1 MVQKPKLSFMIYV
14 KSSGSLEEIK
24 DVNLLHQSGE
34 WSAYLFEDIND
45 VKSSWLNIQPSNR
58 QLLGF
63 EFLNAVQAK
72 SPVGMQMYYLILE
85 KAGELVGLAYFQL
98 MDIDLDNSVRKGA
111 IPESRSG
118 KIRFKFKSFIRSKI
132 NIKLLVCG
140 NFLTSGDQSHHFVDS
155 NYEEEGTQF
164 LIDSSNVLLKQV
176 AKFCKPLRGVL
187 FKDLYNNNKKQKDL
201 FIANKFLKTKFQP
214 RMVFHLDESW
224 SSFEDYLAAITSKYR
239 VKIKKAKSQIE
250 DFEIRSL
257 NAEEILN
264 HAAEINELFEEIIS
278 NVSFNALKFPEGY
291 FANLKRELK
300 ENFDFFGFFK
310 DDEFKGFFTII
321 HGSEEMEAH
330 YIGVRNADNKKY
342 KIYFNLLLELTRIGI
357 EKGYKR
363 INFSRTAMEIK
374 SSVGAVGEDLNCYY
388 KHPNPLFQS
397 LSIYLFRLLK
407 PSRVKWTPRSPFK
420 KK

>member
-1 MVQKPKLSFMIYV
+1 MIYV
-14 KSSGSLEEIK
+14 KSAGSLEEIK
-24 DVNLLHQSGE
+24 DENLLHQRGE

-45 VKSSWLNIQPSNR
+45 IKSSWLNIQPSKR

-63 EFLNAVQAK
+63 EFLNAVQIK
-72 SPVGMQMYYLILE
+72 SPVGMQMYYMVIE

-98 MDIDLDNSVRKGA
+98 MDIDLDNSVRNGA
-111 IPESRSG
+111 IPDSRNG

-140 NFLTSGDQSHHFVDS
+140 NFLSSGDQSHHFIDPS
-155 NYEEEGTQF
+155 YEEEGTQF

-187 FKDLYNNNKKQKDL
+187 FKDLFNNNKKQKDL
-201 FIANKFLKTKFQP
+201 FISNKFLITKFQP
-214 RMVFHLDESW
+214 RMVFHLDNSW
-224 SSFEDYLAAITSKYR
+224 SSFDDYLSVITSKYR
-239 VKIKKAKSQIE
+239 VKIKKAQGKIE
-250 DFEIRSL
+250 DFEVRSL
-257 NAEEILN
+257 DADEILD
-264 HAAEINELFEEIIS
+264 HAAEINKLFEEIIS

-291 FANLKRELK
+291 FANLKRELR

-310 DDEFKGFFTII
+310 DGMFKGFFTII

-330 YIGVRNADNKKY
+330 YIGVSNKDNQKY
-342 KIYFNLLLELTRIGI
+342 KIYFNILLELTRIGI

>member
-1 MVQKPKLSFMIYV
+1 MIYV
-14 KSSGSLEEIK
+14 KSAGSLEEIK
-24 DVNLLHQSGE
+24 DVNLLHQSGG

-72 SPVGMQMYYLILE
+72 SPMGMQMYYLILE
-85 KAGELVGLAYFQL
+85 KEGELAGLAYFQL

-111 IPESRSG
+111 IPKSRSG

-155 NYEEEGTQF
+155 SYEEEGTQF

-187 FKDLYNNNKKQKDL
+187 FKDLYNNNKKQQDL

-214 RMVFHLDESW
+214 RMVFHLDETW
-224 SSFEDYLAAITSKYR
+224 SSFDDYLAAITSKYR
-239 VKIKKAKSQIE
+239 MKINKAKSKIE
-250 DFEIRSL
+250 DFEVRSL
-257 NAEEILN
+257 NADEILN
-264 HAAEINELFEEIIS
+264 HTAEINELFEEIIS

-300 ENFDFFGFFK
+300 EDFDFFGFFK
-310 DDEFKGFFTII
+310 DGVFKGFFTII

-330 YIGVRNADNKKY
+330 YIGVRNKDNKKY

-374 SSVGAVGEDLNCYY
+374 SSVGAMGEDLNCYY

-407 PSRVKWTPRSPFK
+407 PSREKWTPRSPFK
-420 KK
+420 KNKTELL